1 MSSTIEIAF
10 AGQRF
15 VLDAGLGLYWP
26 AQETLIVSD
35 LHLEKA
41 TYLTQF
47 GSPLAPYDTL
57 DTLNRLEALVAK
69 YEPKALILLGDSFHD
84 RQALQRLEDAARH
97 QLQAICTSVE
107 TCHMVEGNHDLGLSD
122 STLSFTDTV
131 ERAGIIFRHEP
142 QASLIPQ
149 VIGHFHP
156 KLRTSL
162 HGHRLTGKVFAVNQ
176 SLLIMPAFGTF
187 TGGLDITDDAFTALS
202 GETPFEAYMVHRDT
216 VARIGFGK
224 SRRQAHIVR

>member
-1 MSSTIEIAF
+1 MSSSLEIDF

-26 AQETLIVSD
+26 AQHTLVVSD

-41 TYLTQF
+41 TYLAQF

-69 YEPKALILLGDSFHD
+69 YQPKALILLGDSFHD
-84 RQALQRLEDAARH
+84 RQAWQRLEETARH
-97 QLQAICTSVE
+97 QLHTICASVE
-107 TCHMVEGNHDLGLSD
+107 TCHMVEGNHDLGLMAD
-122 STLSFTDTV
+122 NRLIFTDAI
-131 ERAGIIFRHEP
+131 EQAGLIFRHEAEP
-142 QASLIPQ
+142 SALPQ

-162 HGHRLTGKVFAVNQ
+162 RGHRLSGKCFLTNQ
-176 SLLIMPAFGTF
+176 SLLIMPAFGSF
-187 TGGLDITDDAFTALS
+187 TGGLDMTHQAFVDLAGDDPLRPYLVYKQTIAPIRF
-202 GETPFEAYMVHRDT
+202 
-216 VARIGFGK
+216 
-224 SRRQAHIVR
+224 

>member
-1 MSSTIEIAF
+1 MPSSLEIDF

-15 VLDAGLGLYWP
+15 LLDAGLGLYWP
-26 AQETLIVSD
+26 ARETLVVSD

-57 DTLNRLEALVAK
+57 DTLLRLEALIGK
-69 YEPKALILLGDSFHD
+69 YKPISLILLGDSFHD
-84 RQALQRLEDAARH
+84 LRAWERLEDAARH
-97 QLQAICTSVE
+97 QLLAICASVE
-107 TCHMVEGNHDLGLSD
+107 TCHMVEGNHDLGLMTNSALIFCD
-122 STLSFTDTV
+122 AIEQD
-131 ERAGIIFRHEP
+131 GIVFRHEP
-142 QASLIPQ
+142 EESSLPQ

-187 TGGLDITDDAFTALS
+187 TGGLDISDNAFTALS
-202 GETPFEAYMVHRDT
+202 GDEPFDTYIAYRDT
-216 VARIGFGK
+216 VAFIR
-224 SRRQAHIVR
+224 